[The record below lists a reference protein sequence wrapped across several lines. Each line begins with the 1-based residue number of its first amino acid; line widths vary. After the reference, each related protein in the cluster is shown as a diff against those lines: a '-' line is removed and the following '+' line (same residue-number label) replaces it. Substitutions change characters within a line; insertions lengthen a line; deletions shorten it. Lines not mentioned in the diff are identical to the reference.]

1 MDTLTQGLRLRIK
14 SKLHNASLSIG
25 ILLIISILIMSI
37 CAPLFAPYD
46 PNYQDLTIRLKPPG
60 FINPINGERHILGTD
75 SLGRDILSR
84 IIYGSRISLII
95 AIVSVSITAI
105 IGTVLGLLAGF
116 LGKVTEMV
124 IMRAV
129 DLTLS
134 IPSML
139 LAISIVAVLGSGI
152 ANLLIALSISQVP
165 RLASITRWA
174 RYTRTQYGQVL
185 SYSEREFVQAVTSI
199 GCSKNRIIFR
209 HILPNIVSTTIVLAT
224 LDLGF
229 VIIFE
234 SGLSFL
240 GLGVPPTIPTWGGML
255 SEGRAYINNAWWL
268 STFPGIAIM
277 LTVLGFNLIGDSI
290 RDALDPTLRV

>member
-25 ILLIISILIMSI
+25 IVLIISILIMSI

-139 LAISIVAVLGSGI
+139 LALAIIGVTGPGLKNLIIVIV
-152 ANLLIALSISQVP
+152 
-165 RLASITRWA
+165 ITRWA

-185 SYSEREFVQAVTSI
+185 SYSEREFVQAATSI